1 MMGQRAAMQGVR
13 PGSYGTNT
21 GQRLPGQIS
30 TGMPS
35 PQQQSIQQRQPFSP
49 HGANQSTNPQ
59 QSPMASPSILSA
71 SLNTNNS
78 ASLNQA
84 MNTSNT
90 MNTMGGNSV
99 GNASA
104 NLQTS
109 ANPNANANNLQ
120 QAPVASTNVSQTQP
134 TPASNNGG
142 TPGQPAQ
149 GQSSAAPPNPINT
162 ATVCKI
168 GQETVQEIVG
178 RTQEVFSYLKSL
190 QPPVGNGE
198 KDKLNLEKQQ
208 RLAEVLRG
216 ITHLFKRLTFCW
228 NKAQEHGM
236 GGMEYAQLESLIP
249 VKDDH
254 RPGDGMRLELEK
266 KRGSDAYRQALDE
279 NNELSQQ
286 LVLKNRQ
293 LKEIIDQIRN
303 IIWEINTMLS
313 MR

>member
-1 MMGQRAAMQGVR
+1 M
-13 PGSYGTNT
+13 
-21 GQRLPGQIS
+21 
-30 TGMPS
+30 
-35 PQQQSIQQRQPFSP
+35 
-49 HGANQSTNPQ
+49 GANVGSSSN
-59 QSPMASPSILSA
+59 SMAS
-71 SLNTNNS
+71 
-78 ASLNQA
+78 
-84 MNTSNT
+84 SNI
-90 MNTMGGNSV
+90 
-99 GNASA
+99 
-104 NLQTS
+104 
-109 ANPNANANNLQ
+109 Q
-120 QAPVASTNVSQTQP
+120 QAPPTNTNVSQPQTSTPPSANNGTPATQP
-134 TPASNNGG
+134 SQQQAT
-142 TPGQPAQ
+142 T
-149 GQSSAAPPNPINT
+149 PNPINT

-190 QPPVGNGE
+190 QPPVGNAD

-249 VKDDH
+249 LKDDH
-254 RPGDGMRLELEK
+254 RLLGDGMKLELEK
-266 KRGSDAYRQALDE
+266 KRGGDAYRQALDE

-293 LKEIIDQIRN
+293 LKDIIDQIRN

>member
-1 MMGQRAAMQGVR
+1 MNNMGNTVESPAGKVSNAA
-13 PGSYGTNT
+13 
-21 GQRLPGQIS
+21 
-30 TGMPS
+30 
-35 PQQQSIQQRQPFSP
+35 
-49 HGANQSTNPQ
+49 
-59 QSPMASPSILSA
+59 
-71 SLNTNNS
+71 NNI
-78 ASLNQA
+78 
-84 MNTSNT
+84 M
-90 MNTMGGNSV
+90 
-99 GNASA
+99 
-104 NLQTS
+104 
-109 ANPNANANNLQ
+109 PNALQ
-120 QAPVASTNVSQTQP
+120 QAPATGGNMPSNTSTV
-134 TPASNNGG
+134 NNGA
-142 TPGQPAQ
+142 TTGQQQP
-149 GQSSAAPPNPINT
+149 QSTAPNPINT

-190 QPPVGNGE
+190 QPPVGNAD
-198 KDKLNLEKQQ
+198 KDKLNLKKQQ

-249 VKDDH
+249 LKEDH
-254 RPGDGMRLELEK
+254 RLLGDGMKLELEK
-266 KRGSDAYRQALDE
+266 KRGGDAYRQALDE

-293 LKEIIDQIRN
+293 LKDIIDQIRN

>member
-1 MMGQRAAMQGVR
+1 MMGQQNQMQGAR
-13 PGSYGTNT
+13 PPGSYGTNNP
-21 GQRLPGQIS
+21 QRMGSPI
-30 TGMPS
+30 TAGMAS
-35 PQQQSIQQRQPFSP
+35 PQQQAVQQRQSFPP
-49 HGANQSTNPQ
+49 QHGAMQNQPQIPNQS
-59 QSPMASPSILSA
+59 MISA
-71 SLNTNNS
+71 SLNTNNQTQN
-78 ASLNQA
+78 LNQSLGS
-84 MNTSNT
+84 SNN
-90 MNTMGGNSV
+90 MNTMGASV
-99 GNASA
+99 GASVGGS
-104 NLQTS
+104 LSTS
-109 ANPNANANNLQ
+109 GNNISSNNLQ
-120 QAPVASTNVSQTQP
+120 QGATAVTSVTQP
-134 TPASNNGG
+134 QTATTPLNGVGTGQAATQQAS
-142 TPGQPAQ
+142 A
-149 GQSSAAPPNPINT
+149 SAPTNPINT

-190 QPPVGNGE
+190 QPPVGNAD

-249 VKDDH
+249 LKDDH

-266 KRGSDAYRQALDE
+266 KRGGDTYRQALEE

>member
-1 MMGQRAAMQGVR
+1 MMGQQNQMQGVR
-13 PGSYGTNT
+13 PGSYVANNQ
-21 GQRLPGQIS
+21 QRMPSPMS
-30 TGMPS
+30 TGMGS
-35 PQQQSIQQRQPFSP
+35 PQHQPIQQRQAYPQQHQQMQNP
-49 HGANQSTNPQ
+49 TPQQPQ
-59 QSPMASPSILSA
+59 QSPMSTPSILSS
-71 SLNTNNS
+71 SLGGSNTQNLNQPMNSSNNS
-78 ASLNQA
+78 A
-84 MNTSNT
+84 
-90 MNTMGGNSV
+90 TMGSSIGS
-99 GNASA
+99 SA
-104 NLQTS
+104 NSTTPNNIPQT
-109 ANPNANANNLQ
+109 
-120 QAPVASTNVSQTQP
+120 APTNTNVSQPQTTTPTPANNGTAATQP
-134 TPASNNGG
+134 T
-142 TPGQPAQ
+142 QQ
-149 GQSSAAPPNPINT
+149 QAATPNPINT

-190 QPPVGNGE
+190 QPPVGNAD

-249 VKDDH
+249 LKDDH
-254 RPGDGMRLELEK
+254 RLGDGMKLELEK
-266 KRGSDAYRQALDE
+266 KRGGDAYRQALDE

-293 LKEIIDQIRN
+293 LKDIIDQIRN